1 MRFLMDTNI
10 CSAYM
15 RRAGGITHRM
25 IQYGQENVAASAL
38 SLAELYSGAFQRP
51 ELRGLLAQIDYL
63 RSEVPILT
71 FDDQCAEMYGNVNGS
86 LLRRG
91 IVIPTIDL
99 LIGSVTLVHDLT
111 LVTHNT
117 ADFERIPNLRIEDW
131 LSS

>member
-51 ELRGLLAQIDYL
+51 ELRGLLAQIDQ
-63 RSEVPILT
+63 T
-71 FDDQCAEMYGNVNGS
+71 FLKRGAGAITRIAPHLAVRFVR
-86 LLRRG
+86 LLVGRR
-91 IVIPTIDL
+91 
-99 LIGSVTLVHDLT
+99 
-111 LVTHNT
+111 
-117 ADFERIPNLRIEDW
+117 
-131 LSS
+131 